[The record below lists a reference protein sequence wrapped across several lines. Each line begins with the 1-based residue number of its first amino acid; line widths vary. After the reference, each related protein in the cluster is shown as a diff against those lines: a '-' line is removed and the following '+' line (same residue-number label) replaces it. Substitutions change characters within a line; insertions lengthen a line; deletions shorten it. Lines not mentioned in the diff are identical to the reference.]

1 MSCLSLSFPLSLC
14 LSNKY
19 ILKNGSMKET
29 FTDNMLRKDKNEL
42 GVEGASNVNIG
53 TRGKRIWPQETT
65 NAGQGWGKPKE

>member
-1 MSCLSLSFPLSLC
+1 
-14 LSNKY
+14 
-19 ILKNGSMKET
+19 MKET